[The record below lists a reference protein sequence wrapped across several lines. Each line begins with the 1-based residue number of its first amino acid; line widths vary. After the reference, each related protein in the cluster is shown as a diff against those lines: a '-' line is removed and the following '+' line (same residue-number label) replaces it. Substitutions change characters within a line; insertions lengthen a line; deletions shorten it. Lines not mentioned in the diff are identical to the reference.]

1 MSYLAKNNAY
11 GVLASGISS
20 GAASLT
26 LQAGQGDRFPVLSA
40 PDWTKVTLEDSAG
53 NREVIKV
60 EARTA
65 GSDILAT
72 LTRGQEG
79 TTARAWNAGD
89 VVELRM
95 TADLV
100 EQAMA
105 HFADSDGA
113 HAASA
118 ITVAPA
124 GGIASDTVQEALEE
138 LDGDLSAHITNYG
151 ALAGLTNKP
160 NARANLGVE
169 AAEADVASAT
179 TTDIG
184 AAASQNVR
192 ITGTASISSF
202 GTVAAGTVRRCRMAG
217 ALTLTH
223 NATSLILPGGANIVT
238 VAGDC
243 FEAISLGSGNWVVR
257 DYQAAVGF
265 SERHL
270 TISTSAP
277 SGGNDGDIWF
287 EREA

>member
-1 MSYLAKNNAY
+1 MSYRAKNNAY
-11 GVLASGISS
+11 STLASGISA
-20 GAASLT
+20 GATSLT
-26 LQAGQGDRFPVLSA
+26 LQAGHGDRFPVISA
-40 PDWTKVTLEDSAG
+40 PDWTKVTLEDAAG

-65 GSDILAT
+65 GSDILAS

-95 TADLV
+95 TAQLV
-100 EQAMA
+100 EDAMGHSA
-105 HFADSDGA
+105 QSTGA

-118 ITVAPA
+118 VAVTPV
-124 GGIASDTVQEALEE
+124 GGLTATNAQAALAE
-138 LDGDLSAHITNYG
+138 LDGDLSAHINNYG
-151 ALAGLTNKP
+151 TLAALSNKAT
-160 NARANLGVE
+160 ARSNLGVE
-169 AAEADVASAT
+169 AAEVDVASAA

-184 AAASQNVR
+184 AATSQNVR
-192 ITGTASISSF
+192 ITGTTSISSF
-202 GTVAAGTVRRCRMAG
+202 GTTAAGVVRRCRMAG

-243 FEAISLGSGNWVVR
+243 FEAMSLGSGNWLVK
-257 DYQAAVGF
+257 DFQAATGF